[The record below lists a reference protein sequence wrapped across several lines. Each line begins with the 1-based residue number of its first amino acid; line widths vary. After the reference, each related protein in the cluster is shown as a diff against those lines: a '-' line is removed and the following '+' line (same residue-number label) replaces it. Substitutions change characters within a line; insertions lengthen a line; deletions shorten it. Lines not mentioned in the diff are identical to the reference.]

1 MVGGG
6 CCRVIGLTIG
16 LTAMLSICL
25 NKGGVWGKDGME
37 EDSVRGKVEI
47 ALASAEFVVR
57 HTIIMMPLTS
67 AQAGHTHSLEQAALG
82 LC

>member
-1 MVGGG
+1 
-6 CCRVIGLTIG
+6 
-16 LTAMLSICL
+16 
-25 NKGGVWGKDGME
+25 ME